1 MASKSPK
8 KTQNKPALNTRAV
21 QGHTTSTRLVEH
33 KTAQQ
38 VMYAGPIPPPEI
50 LAELKKIH
58 PESVD
63 IVLKLQKENKITTS
77 EKAKNAILD

>member
-50 LAELKKIH
+50 
-58 PESVD
+58 
-63 IVLKLQKENKITTS
+63 
-77 EKAKNAILD
+77 

>member
-50 LAELKKIH
+50 LAELKRYILNRW
-58 PESVD
+58 
-63 IVLKLQKENKITTS
+63 ILFLKLQKENKITTS